1 MPGTAGAPA
10 GGGRGATTRAWR
22 TTGRRPRRPPG
33 CNCITTRSSVP
44 ADAAAMPEVAG
55 AGGAGRAVA
64 PQQAAAARMPQALAP
79 GCGVQIDFG
88 RASRDTVMRRRL
100 SCNIANPPRQLP
112 VASAHHQGGVMP
124 IALKPLVVAGLAGA
138 LALPGL
144 AAANPDLEALI
155 ANPNNWAMQAGD
167 MYNQR
172 YSKLKQI
179 DTKNVGK
186 MQVAWMFSTGVLR
199 GHEGSPLVINDTM
212 YIHTPF
218 PNKVFAV
225 DLDTQKIKWRYE
237 PKQDAA
243 VIPQMCCD
251 TVYRGL
257 AYAQNKIFLQQA
269 DSTLVALDATTGK
282 VLWSV
287 KNGDPKLG
295 AVNTNAPHVF
305 KDKVITGISGGE
317 WGVRGYLTAYD
328 INTGK
333 QVWRAYSVGP
343 DAEML
348 IDPDKTV
355 TWTNGEL
362 KPVGKDSSLST
373 WRGAQWKTGGGTT
386 WGWYSYDKALNL
398 LFYGTGNPSTWNPA
412 QRPGDN
418 RWSMT
423 IMARDV
429 DTGMAKWVYQMTP
442 YDEWDFD
449 GINEMILADINVKG
463 KPTKALVHFDR
474 NGFAYTL
481 DRTTGALLVAEKYDP
496 SVNWATNVD
505 MKTGRPQVVKR
516 YSTAQNGPDVDTKG
530 VCPAALGSKDQ
541 QPAAFNPNNGLFYV
555 PTNHV
560 CMNYEPFKVDYVAG
574 QPYVGAT
581 LSMFPA
587 PGGTNM
593 GNFIVWDASAGK
605 VVQSKSEK
613 FSVWSGAL
621 ITAGGLACFG
631 TLEGYLKCVDAN
643 DINKELYKFKTPSGI
658 IGNVF
663 TYEHKGKQYI
673 GVFSGIG
680 GWAGIG
686 MAAGLEKD
694 QDGLG
699 AVGGYKELR
708 DYTELGGSLT
718 VFALPD

>member
-1 MPGTAGAPA
+1 M
-10 GGGRGATTRAWR
+10 R
-22 TTGRRPRRPPG
+22 
-33 CNCITTRSSVP
+33 
-44 ADAAAMPEVAG
+44 VA
-55 AGGAGRAVA
+55 
-64 PQQAAAARMPQALAP
+64 Q
-79 GCGVQIDFG
+79 
-88 RASRDTVMRRRL
+88 TNHNRL
-100 SCNIANPPRQLP
+100 VL
-112 VASAHHQGGVMP
+112 
-124 IALKPLVVAGLAGA
+124 AGLAA
-138 LALPGL
+138 LLALPGVV
-144 AAANPDLEALI
+144 AANADLEKEV
-155 ANPNNWAMQAGD
+155 ANQNNWAMQAGD
-167 MYNQR
+167 MFNQR
-172 YSKLKQI
+172 YSKLTQI
-179 DTKNVGK
+179 NAQNVGK

-199 GHEGSPLVINDTM
+199 GHEGSPLVVNGTM
-212 YIHTPF
+212 YLHTPF
-218 PNKVFAV
+218 PNKVFAI

-257 AYAQNKIFLQQA
+257 AYAENKIFLQQA
-269 DSTLVALDATTGK
+269 DTMLVALDAGTGK
-282 VLWSV
+282 VIWSV
-287 KNGDPKLG
+287 KNGDPKVG

-305 KDKVITGISGGE
+305 KDKVLTGISGGE
-317 WGVRGYLTAYD
+317 WGVRGFLAAYD
-328 INTGK
+328 INTGR
-333 QVWRAYSVGP
+333 QVWKAYSTGP

-348 IDPDKTV
+348 IDPGKTV
-355 TWTNGEL
+355 TWTDGAL
-362 KPVGKDSSLST
+362 KPVGKDSSLKT
-373 WRGAQWKTGGGTT
+373 WQGDQWKTGGGTT
-386 WGWYSYDKALNL
+386 WGWYSYDRALNL
-398 LFYGTGNPSTWNPA
+398 VYYGTGNPSTWNPA

-418 RWSMT
+418 KWSMT
-423 IMARDV
+423 IMARDL

-442 YDEWDFD
+442 FDQWDFD
-449 GINEMILADINVKG
+449 GVNEMILADINVKG

-496 SVNWATNVD
+496 AVNWATGVD
-505 MKTGRPQVVKR
+505 MKTGRPQVVKK
-516 YSTAQNGPDVDTKG
+516 YSTAQNGPEVNTKG
-530 VCPAALGSKDQ
+530 ICPAALGTKDE
-541 QPAAFNPNNGLFYV
+541 QPAAFNPKNNLFYV

-560 CMNYEPFKVDYVAG
+560 CMDYEPFKVDYVAG

-581 LSMFPA
+581 LSMYPA

-593 GNFIVWDASAGK
+593 GNLVAWDASTGK
-605 VVQSKSEK
+605 IAQSKPEK

-621 ITAGGLACFG
+621 VTAGGIACYG

-643 DINKELYKFKTPSGI
+643 DINKELFKFKTPSGI

-663 TYEHKGKQYI
+663 TYEHKGKQYM

-694 QDGLG
+694 TDGLG